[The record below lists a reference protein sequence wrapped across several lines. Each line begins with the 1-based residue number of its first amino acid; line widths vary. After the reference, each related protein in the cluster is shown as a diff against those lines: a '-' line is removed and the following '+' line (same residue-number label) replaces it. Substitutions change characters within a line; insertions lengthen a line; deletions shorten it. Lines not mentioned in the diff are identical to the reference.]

1 MRILRWFQREDA
13 QDSLEYALV
22 IALIG
27 VPLVGALLYGFSLLI
42 PEVVQFVCPS
52 IDTGGTGGCF

>member
-1 MRILRWFQREDA
+1 MRLLSRLKRENA
-13 QDSLEYALV
+13 QDSLEYLV
-22 IALIG
+22 VITVIG
-27 VPLVGALLYGFSLLI
+27 VPFVGSLLYGFSLLI